1 MDYKET
7 LEDILELDESGIVVV
22 GGYGDLVLDESSTQ
36 SIQSRYPNLT
46 FRFKDFKE
54 LKESIWIK
62 FGRADIDQVVGS
74 LMDCNEHQLGD
85 ESIEGEY
92 SFDMIFKW
100 VPGEYHEHHLIS
112 PGYLDLRYTNW
123 KFIQTFEQRERE
135 VKLNSLLDLD
145 DLF

>member
-22 GGYGDLVLDESSTQ
+22 SGYGDLVLDESSNQ
-36 SIQSRYPNLT
+36 YPNLT

-85 ESIEGEY
+85 KSIEGEY
-92 SFDMIFKW
+92 SFDMIFRWEKS
-100 VPGEYHEHHLIS
+100 EYYDNRLVS
-112 PGYLDLRYTNW
+112 PGYLDLRYTDW

-135 VKLNSLLDLD
+135 IKLNDLLNLD
-145 DLF
+145 DLFSL